1 MKHCSARHG
10 LAKMNLTPMIDVVF
24 LLIIFFVF
32 SGTMTRQEELRLIPL
47 PTVGGGEDTENRA
60 TGKLVI
66 SIAADGFLFVGNQPT
81 TLDDLKARLLRE
93 RESSALPLEVRVR
106 ADRNLSWH
114 RVEPILLL
122 CAEAGI
128 GDLSFSIL
136 PK

>member
-1 MKHCSARHG
+1 
-10 LAKMNLTPMIDVVF
+10 
-24 LLIIFFVF
+24 
-32 SGTMTRQEELRLIPL
+32 
-47 PTVGGGEDTENRA
+47 
-60 TGKLVI
+60 LVI